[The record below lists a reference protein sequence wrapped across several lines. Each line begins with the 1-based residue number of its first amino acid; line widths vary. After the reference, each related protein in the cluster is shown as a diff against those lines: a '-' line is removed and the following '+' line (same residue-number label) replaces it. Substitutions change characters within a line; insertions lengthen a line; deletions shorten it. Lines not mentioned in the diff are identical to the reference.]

1 MARSPPAPSTAAK
14 GGGGMGPLGRLTLLA
29 GVQAFALLVFMLG
42 FFLTRQE
49 VPHYSHCQVR
59 PSVACRPL

>member
-1 MARSPPAPSTAAK
+1 
-14 GGGGMGPLGRLTLLA
+14 MGPLGRLTLLA

-49 VPHYSHCQVR
+49 VPHHSHCQVR
-59 PSVACRPL
+59 CVRQSGCLHIP